1 MNLNIVVSVVYQP
14 PITAHGECK
23 FSGIDQS
30 PASPTVLSNPINT
43 VGTQFI
49 VFDNIIFCSII
60 IACWSIKIVKM
71 PNKILQYANWLK
83 CL

>member
-1 MNLNIVVSVVYQP
+1 MNLNIVVSVVFQP
-14 PITAHGECK
+14 PITAHGKCK

-30 PASPTVLSNPINT
+30 PACSTVLSKPINT
-43 VGTQFI
+43 IGTQFI

-60 IACWSIKIVKM
+60 TCWSIKIVKT